1 MSGLYEYYN
10 GFYKE
15 LSKIDEKGNSLKKIE
30 SFLPELEGNEEFL
43 NIGCRH
49 VAVSSDLI
57 KQGYKV
63 SAIEI
68 NK

>member
-1 MSGLYEYYN
+1 MSGLDEYYN

-15 LSKIDEKGNSLKKIE
+15 LSKIDEKGNSFKKIE
-30 SFLPELEGNEEFL
+30 SFLLEPEGNEEFL

-57 KQGYKV
+57 
-63 SAIEI
+63 
-68 NK
+68 NKS